1 MPQIYLLLSI
11 MSSADG
17 LSSIFSAGNLEKFK
31 RINRPVE
38 KSDNAPQRKKRRE
51 GDGDAD
57 EIPKK
62 KKPKHSKRDK
72 VREIDAENDNDK
84 AVNGVST
91 DTIDSQKIE
100 EPDAEKNTRTL
111 FVGNVPISET
121 SKALKQMFKDF
132 GEIESIR
139 LRSVPYEGTAVDDKG
154 NQDLVRKVSV
164 NKGKLGS
171 QKGSLNAYIVFSEPS
186 AVDKALVLN
195 NKLVGDRHIRV
206 DKSVPTLFDP
216 KMSVFLGGIPYYAD
230 EEKLREHFAA
240 VSNRYCI

>member
-1 MPQIYLLLSI
+1 MN
-11 MSSADG
+11 G
-17 LSSIFSAGNLEKFK
+17 LSSIFNTSNLDKFK

-38 KSDNAPQRKKRRE
+38 KSDNVPQLKKRRAE
-51 GDGDAD
+51 DSNVDAV
-57 EIPKK
+57 PKK
-62 KKPKHSKRDK
+62 KKPKHIKRVK
-72 VREIDAENDNDK
+72 TLENDK
-84 AVNGVST
+84 ENGKNGDDNEVSSSNI
-91 DTIDSQKIE
+91 DDSQNIG
-100 EPDAEKNTRTL
+100 EPDAEKNSRTL
-111 FVGNVPISET
+111 FVGNVPVSET

-164 NKGKLGS
+164 NKGKIGS

-230 EEKLREHFAA
+230 EVKLREHFAA
-240 VSNRYCI
+240 VSYVVINNVVHFSYFYSSF